1 MILFFDTETTGT
13 ISENLSFT
21 DRKQPHIVEIAAILT
36 NDIGDERCSMD
47 LIVDPGIEIPE
58 KVSQIHGIT
67 TKMARK
73 YGVYEQQA
81 VYMFMLL
88 FSKADLLVAH
98 NIDFDIRIVNIQL
111 ARMGM
116 NELHINRTYDTMKE
130 TTDLLKI
137 PNSSNLKYPG
147 KYKRPKLS
155 ELHKYLF
162 NEDFKAHN
170 ALEDTKAC
178 KRCFFE
184 LKKRGL

>member
-1 MILFFDTETTGT
+1 MILFFDTETTGM
-13 ISENLSFT
+13 INKNLSFA
-21 DRKQPHIVEIAAILT
+21 DKSQPHIVEIAAILT

-116 NELHINRTYDTMKE
+116 NGLHVDRIYDTMKE
-130 TTDLLKI
+130 ATDLLKI
-137 PNSSNLKYPG
+137 PNPNYPG
-147 KYKRPKLS
+147 KYKWPKLS